1 MKIILFLFLSLF
13 CFAGQAQGVFRGSVL
28 LNAYV
33 GFPNI
38 MKLSIPNTEYY
49 AEYGTISYQGS
60 LPPSGL
66 RFMYM
71 ATDRLSIGFDL
82 IYSTANANVYQSD
95 TSFFNGQWQI
105 TTNNYRIEKKQFRPQ
120 FRLDIHMSSLD
131 PNLDQYAGFAIGAN
145 YRNKK
150 IYQSGALIN
159 TSGNDIKNLL
169 FPISMRVC
177 YGARYFFD
185 YNFAVGGEVGFGGP
199 LLQFSMTYRI

>member
-1 MKIILFLFLSLF
+1 MKFILFLFLSLF

-120 FRLDIHMSSLD
+120 FRLDMHHYALD
-131 PNLDQYAGFAIGAN
+131 PNLDIYAGLAIGGN
-145 YRNKK
+145 FRNKK
-150 IYQSGALIN
+150 VYQNDSLIY
-159 TSGNDIKNLL
+159 TSGNDIMNLL
-169 FPISMRVC
+169 FPISMRAC
-177 YGARYFFD
+177 FGLRYFFD
-185 YNFAVGGEVGFGGP
+185 YNFAVGGEVGLGGP
-199 LLQFSMTYRI
+199 IFQGALTYRF

>member
-1 MKIILFLFLSLF
+1 MKFILFFFLSLF
-13 CFAGQAQGVFRGSVL
+13 CIAGQAQGVFRGSVL

-38 MKLSIPNTEYY
+38 MKLSIPSTEYY
-49 AEYGTISYQGS
+49 ADLGTVSYKNS

-66 RFMYM
+66 RLMYM
-71 ATDRLSIGFDL
+71 AADQVSVGLDL
-82 IYSTANANVYQSD
+82 IYSTAHAEVFQSD
-95 TSFFNGQWQI
+95 SSFFNGQWQI
-105 TTNNYRIEKKQFRPQ
+105 NTNTYLIEKKQFRPQ

-145 YRNKK
+145 YRHKK
-150 IYQSGALIN
+150 IYQNGALIN